1 MKKSDEMR
9 KLAVLLLALFIIP
22 CVLAEVVKESRA
34 VPMQSTFITQG
45 YEYALIRGVNSLD
58 RPISVQQWNMKAIL
72 GPSYA
77 FCELQP
83 AILQPGAFAVD
94 VATQCQTRSG
104 FTTMY
109 TKGTIVTIETYVP
122 EDVPANSFSID
133 TITIETKPTLLTTP
147 FPMTAISG
155 TYVLEA
161 QPTSTGSF
169 MFFAG
174 IGAIIVLAITVI
186 LVSFLQRE

>member
-1 MKKSDEMR
+1 VKKSDEMK
-9 KLAVLLLALFIIP
+9 KLAVLLLALLIVP
-22 CVLAEVVKESRA
+22 CALAEVVKESRTVA
-34 VPMQSTFITQG
+34 MQSTLITQG
-45 YEYALIRGVNSLD
+45 YQYAIIIGMNRLD

-83 AILQPGAFAVD
+83 TILPPGAFAID

-109 TKGTIVTIETYVP
+109 TKGTMVSIETYVP
-122 EDVPANSFSID
+122 QDVPANSFSID
-133 TITIETKPTLLTTP
+133 TIAIETKPTLMTTP
-147 FPMTAISG
+147 FPLTAVTG
-155 TYVLEA
+155 TYVMEA
-161 QPTSTGSF
+161 QPSGAGSF

-174 IGAIIVLAITVI
+174 IGAIIILAITVI
-186 LVSFLQRE
+186 LVSMLHEE

>member
-1 MKKSDEMR
+1 MR
-9 KLAVLLLALFIIP
+9 KLAVLLLALFVIP
-22 CVLAEVVKESRA
+22 CVLAEVVKESRT

-45 YEYALIRGVNSLD
+45 YEYALIRGVNSLGK
-58 RPISVQQWNMKAIL
+58 PISVQQWNMKAIL

-77 FCELQP
+77 FCEFQP
-83 AILQPGAFAVD
+83 TILQPGAFAVD

-122 EDVPANSFSID
+122 DDVPANSFSID
-133 TITIETKPTLLTTP
+133 TVTIETKPTLLTTP
-147 FPMTAISG
+147 FPMTAVTG

-161 QPTSTGSF
+161 QPSSTGSF

-174 IGAIIVLAITVI
+174 IGAIITLAITVI
-186 LVSFLQRE
+186 LVSLLQRE

>member
-1 MKKSDEMR
+1 MR
-9 KLAVLLLALFIIP
+9 KLALLLLALFVVP
-22 CVLAEVVKESRA
+22 CALAEVVKESRTVA
-34 VPMQSTFITQG
+34 MQSTLITQG
-45 YEYALIRGVNSLD
+45 YQYSVIIGVNRLD
-58 RPISVQQWNMKAIL
+58 RPITVQQWNMKAIL

-83 AILQPGAFAVD
+83 TILPPGAFAVD

-109 TKGTIVTIETYVP
+109 TKGTMVTIETYVP
-122 EDVPANSFSID
+122 EDVPADSFSID
-133 TITIETKPTLLTTP
+133 TITVETKPRLLTAA
-147 FPMTAISG
+147 FPMAAVSG

-161 QPTSTGSF
+161 QPSNAGSF

-174 IGAIIVLAITVI
+174 IGAIIILAITVI
-186 LVSFLQRE
+186 LASLLKRE